1 MVRDLAVLASFI
13 FLFCYRKIEDLYLRR
28 SIYIYIGGIIF
39 DITRCITLVFQ
50 ITDRQEETYSTRQNT
65 MEVFRIKIDA
75 YQVTIPYYLTLMV
88 FLSLLFSAHTFYV
101 SLRNLVFPQL

>member
-1 MVRDLAVLASFI
+1 
-13 FLFCYRKIEDLYLRR
+13 
-28 SIYIYIGGIIF
+28 
-39 DITRCITLVFQ
+39 
-50 ITDRQEETYSTRQNT
+50 